1 MTEDERFKQLLRGAL
16 PPVTARQ
23 PSRDLWP
30 SVAERMER
38 RVTWSGFDISLAVAV
53 AVALVVFPEALWFIA
68 YHL

>member
-1 MTEDERFKQLLRGAL
+1 MNEDERLKHLLRGAL
-16 PPVTARQ
+16 PLVTVRQ

-38 RVTWSGFDISLAVAV
+38 RAAWSGFDISLAVAV
-53 AVALVVFPEALWFIA
+53 AVALVLFPEALWFIA

>member
-1 MTEDERFKQLLRGAL
+1 
-16 PPVTARQ
+16 VTAQQ

-30 SVAERMER
+30 FVAERMER

-53 AVALVVFPEALWFIA
+53 VVALVLFPEALWFIA